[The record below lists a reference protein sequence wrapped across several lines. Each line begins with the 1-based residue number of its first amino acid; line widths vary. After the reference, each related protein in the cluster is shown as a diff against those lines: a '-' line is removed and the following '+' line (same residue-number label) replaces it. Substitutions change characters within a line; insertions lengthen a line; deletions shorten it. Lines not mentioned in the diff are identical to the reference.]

1 MAPGQLSGSHPPAHW
16 AQAGAS
22 WDREHGPQGHLQPSG
37 KWVSPL
43 PPPRPEC
50 ETQSLGP
57 RTRAKAV
64 SGGPWAWGSNKRTRD
79 GAWGTWNL
87 LGALGLRGCRGKGP
101 AGALS
106 QCTIS
111 AFPDSPI
118 QTSLYSSEHCPVS
131 ASPGLLLLPPY

>member
-1 MAPGQLSGSHPPAHW
+1 MALKATF
-16 AQAGAS
+16 
-22 WDREHGPQGHLQPSG
+22 
-37 KWVSPL
+37 SPL
-43 PPPRPEC
+43 ANGSLLFLLLGQNV
-50 ETQSLGP
+50 TQSLGP

-64 SGGPWAWGSNKRTRD
+64 SGGPWAWGSNKWTRD

-101 AGALS
+101 AGARS

-118 QTSLYSSEHCPVS
+118 QTSLFSSEHCPVS
-131 ASPGLLLLPPY
+131 ASPGLLLLLLLPY